1 MRWILLGLFLL
12 LIAPVQVGAALRWT
26 GHMPC
31 LTVGVM
37 VWGVRAQTE
46 IRARRDT
53 AGTLLLTATM
63 GKRNLTLRPG
73 GKNAGNGLKALGLLL
88 KSNGDSAMLKKAVRV
103 RALDAYLQIGGEN
116 AAFIAILTGFLQAL
130 NPLLPQ
136 ANIVCRPSFHGD
148 TKAYIR
154 CIAEARLGILLAAW
168 LRWRR
173 TRRASQKEE
182 QAWTIPSGT

>member
-1 MRWILLGLFLL
+1 MRWILMGLFLV
-12 LIAPVQVGAALRWT
+12 LITPVRVGAVLRWA
-26 GHMPC
+26 GHLPS
-31 LTVGVM
+31 LTIGLM
-37 VWGVRAQTE
+37 IWGIQAQTE
-46 IRARRDT
+46 IRARRDE
-53 AGTLLLTATM
+53 AGALLLTAAL
-63 GKRNLTLRPG
+63 GRRNMTLHPG
-73 GKNAGNGLKALGLLL
+73 GKNAGKGLKILGLLL
-88 KSNGDSAMLKKAVRV
+88 KSNGDRAVFKKAVQV

-136 ANIVCRPSFHGD
+136 ANIVCRPSFHGS

-173 TRRASQKEE
+173 TRRAGRKEE
-182 QAWTIPSGT
+182 QAWSIPSGT

>member
-1 MRWILLGLFLL
+1 MRWILLGLFLI
-12 LIAPVQVGAALRWT
+12 LITPVQVGAALRWT
-26 GHMPC
+26 GHMPS

-37 VWGVRAQTE
+37 IWGIRAQME
-46 IRARRDT
+46 IHARRDT

-63 GKRNLTLRPG
+63 GKRSLTLRPG

-88 KSNGDSAMLKKAVRV
+88 KSNGDKAMLKKAVQV

-136 ANIVCRPSFHGD
+136 ANIVCRPSFHGS

-173 TRRASQKEE
+173 TQQASQKEE

>member
-12 LIAPVQVGAALRWT
+12 LIAPIQVGAALRWS
-26 GHMPC
+26 GYMPS

-37 VWGVRAQTE
+37 VWGIRAQTE
-46 IRARRDT
+46 IRASRDA
-53 AGTLLLTATM
+53 AGTLLLTAAV
-63 GKRNLTLRPG
+63 GKRSLTLRPG

-88 KSNGDSAMLKKAVRV
+88 KSNGESAMLKKAVQV
-103 RALDAYLQIGGEN
+103 RTLDGSLQIGGEN
-116 AAFIAILTGFLQAL
+116 AAFIALATGFLQAL
-130 NPLLPQ
+130 SPLAPK
-136 ANIVCRPSFHGD
+136 AKIVCRPSFHD
-148 TKAYIR
+148 NTKAYLR

-173 TRRASQKEE
+173 TQQASQKEE